1 MTRPHPSSL
10 IPHPSSLYAY
20 PVRFDAHTH
29 LFAPGQ
35 VLGRESIA
43 MGDPTFR
50 EMYGDP
56 KAKMALARDLV
67 AALDEGGIDRA
78 VAAGFAFSHE
88 PDLIEQNEYLCEVA
102 ASSEGRVTALATV
115 NPALPE
121 WDRVARHAIRLG
133 ARGFG
138 ELRPHNQGWD
148 PLGPEGDA
156 LCGLAEAEGMVL
168 LWHVSEPLGHAYPG
182 KAGGISPVE
191 LCRVAE
197 RFPGVRMIAAHLGG
211 GLSFYLQ
218 MPELK
223 AAIGNVYFD
232 TAAVSLLYDEASVT
246 RLVDLAG
253 AGRVLFGSDY
263 PLLSPRRQLERL
275 LGELPGDV
283 AEAVCGGNAVKLFS
297 DT

>member
-1 MTRPHPSSL
+1 MRVDS
-10 IPHPSSLYAY
+10 
-20 PVRFDAHTH
+20 HTH

-35 VLGRESIA
+35 ILGRESIA
-43 MGDPTFR
+43 MGDATFR
-50 EMYGDP
+50 EMYADP
-56 KAKMALARDLV
+56 RAKMATARELY
-67 AALDEGGIDRA
+67 AALDEAGVDRA

-102 ASSEGRVTALATV
+102 RTSNGRVTALATV
-115 NPALPE
+115 HPGLPE
-121 WDRVARHAIRLG
+121 WERVARHAIGLG

-138 ELRPHNQGWD
+138 ELRPHNQKWD
-148 PLGPEGDA
+148 PLGPAGEA
-156 LCGLAEAEGMVL
+156 LCSLAREARLVL
-168 LWHVSEPLGHAYPG
+168 LWHVSEPVGHLYPG
-182 KAGGISPVE
+182 KAGGISPAE
-191 LCRVAE
+191 LCQLAQ
-197 RFPGVRMIAAHLGG
+197 RFPDVPMIAAHLGG

-223 AAIGNVYFD
+223 MAIGNVYFD
-232 TAAVSLLYDEASVT
+232 TAAVSLLYDEGSVT

-253 AGRVLFGSDY
+253 PERVLFGSDY

-283 AEAVCGGNAVKLFS
+283 TEAVCGGNAVKLFS